1 MDRNLANY
9 LFHNETL
16 YAFGEEVVSEEK
28 LEVGSQKSEVGSDEK
43 GERKTEQGSSENSF
57 PSGAEGAI
65 PENDR
70 LDSNVEQIKHSDNHE
85 LITNSPISAP
95 PKPPVYPMKTKHLV
109 VVKNLQP
116 VEKELLVKIMTAIK
130 LKMDIVDLVDVA
142 TYPNIDFKETI
153 YGNMPK
159 AILFFGPESGE
170 EFLIRLKLE
179 KYNPK
184 VLKGINFLMADNLGT
199 ILKDQNN
206 EKRLLWNSLK
216 AVFEV

>member
-16 YAFGEEVVSEEK
+16 YAFGEEVASEER
-28 LEVGSQKSEVGSDEK
+28 LEVLSQKSEVGSEEK

-57 PSGAEGAI
+57 PSGAEGAK
-65 PENDR
+65 PEKDR
-70 LDSNVEQIKHSDNHE
+70 LESKVEKIKDSSNQE
-85 LITNSPISAP
+85 LVTNSPISES
-95 PKPPVYPMKTKHLV
+95 PKPSVYPMKTKHLV
-109 VVKNLQP
+109 VVRNLQP
-116 VEKELLVKIMTAIK
+116 AEKDLLVKIMTAIK

-206 EKRLLWNSLK
+206 EKRLLWNCLK
-216 AVFEV
+216 EIFGV

>member
-1 MDRNLANY
+1 MDRSLANY

-16 YAFGEEVVSEEK
+16 YAFREEVVSGKSEIEGLK
-28 LEVGSQKSEVGSDEK
+28 TEVGSQKSGDGS
-43 GERKTEQGSSENSF
+43 GETED
-57 PSGAEGAI
+57 P
-65 PENDR
+65 R
-70 LDSNVEQIKHSDNHE
+70 LTTEARSTDSRVDKIEDSNNQE
-85 LITNSPISAP
+85 LVTSSPITNYPSTNSAITQA

-116 VEKELLVKIMTAIK
+116 AEKELLVKIMTAIK

-142 TYPNIDFKETI
+142 NYPNIDFKETI

-179 KYNPK
+179 KYSPK

-206 EKRLLWNSLK
+206 EKRLLWNCLK
-216 AVFEV
+216 EVFEV